1 MTPNVPESNND
12 SSSVSIGD
20 KQQPPFQFR
29 PRAQSFREGGIVS
42 RVVITNAVPQQ
53 TELFIQPAKRDLPT
67 RKTLID
73 TFVERNDQYWV
84 CVIIYICFYY
94 LFIFNLQQNR
104 VDVKIDV
111 PFTDHSHII
120 GRQGRNTQDVMRRTG
135 CHIHFPDSNKNRDN
149 EKSNQ
154 VGGKCIYLFL
164 FNFVGDN
171 RGCTGSS

>member
-1 MTPNVPESNND
+1 MTPNVPECSND
-12 SSSVSIGD
+12 SSSVSVVVD

-84 CVIIYICFYY
+84 CVFISLLLFSICSKTVSTSRSTCH
-94 LFIFNLQQNR
+94 LPITRTLS
-104 VDVKIDV
+104 VD
-111 PFTDHSHII
+111 
-120 GRQGRNTQDVMRRTG
+120 
-135 CHIHFPDSNKNRDN
+135 RDATR
-149 EKSNQ
+149 K
-154 VGGKCIYLFL
+154 
-164 FNFVGDN
+164 
-171 RGCTGSS
+171 R